1 MINFPMANE
10 VIRTDININ
19 ASFFFQLWRLFK
31 PKTEDGIE
39 TAEDWFN
46 FVDINSD
53 GLITKYVPFQ
63 MLF

>member
-1 MINFPMANE
+1 MKLSELILILMLL
-10 VIRTDININ
+10 
-19 ASFFFQLWRLFK
+19 SFFQLWRLFK

>member
-1 MINFPMANE
+1 MKLSELILILMLL
-10 VIRTDININ
+10 
-19 ASFFFQLWRLFK
+19 SFFQLWRLFK

-53 GLITKYVPFQ
+53 GRITKYMPF
-63 MLF
+63 